1 MLTLHLKSIIFSA
14 LQLKSFQPLYT
25 SVENSP
31 RVSLSD
37 RSGIGTGLARQPISL
52 SQASSRGWLKMASPR
67 ESQQLAITLTVCL
80 HQSTC
85 VCWPSNMMS
94 LLISCI
100 PLMGSRGEP
109 YPHSRHFLS
118 WCIVEYVH
126 FLLGDQLDF
135 FKVLLLLLMFF
146 SPSFSS
152 PRHSSLPF
160 PPYGVICFALS
171 YLLWLEAAPP
181 CLYPCYVSTCDDFHL
196 FAEVY
201 TELDVTNLLIKP
213 QISWTDTG
221 AVCSDQRI
229 SVSFERMVSLCWQA
243 HDKLVA
249 SKGKCLKQIN
259 ASGLHLSVSLSWL

>member
-135 FKVLLLLLMFF
+135 FKVLLLLLISLFF
-146 SPSFSS
+146 ISPSFQSAVS
-152 PRHSSLPF
+152 PLW
-160 PPYGVICFALS
+160 C
-171 YLLWLEAAPP
+171 YLLCFVIPP
-181 CLYPCYVSTCDDFHL
+181 LVGSSSTVF
-196 FAEVY
+196 
-201 TELDVTNLLIKP
+201 
-213 QISWTDTG
+213 
-221 AVCSDQRI
+221 
-229 SVSFERMVSLCWQA
+229 VSLLCEYLWWFPLICRGIHWTGCNKPFDQA
-243 HDKLVA
+243 SDFMNRYWR
-249 SKGKCLKQIN
+249 CLLRS
-259 ASGLHLSVSLSWL
+259 AH